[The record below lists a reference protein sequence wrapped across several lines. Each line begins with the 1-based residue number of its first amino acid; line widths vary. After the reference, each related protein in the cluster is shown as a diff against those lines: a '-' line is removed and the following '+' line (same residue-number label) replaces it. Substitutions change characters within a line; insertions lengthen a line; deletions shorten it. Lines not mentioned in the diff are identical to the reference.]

1 MAPPLKGFKG
11 YAPHPGSK
19 TTKRSADFS
28 AFVEDLDSLHG
39 QHLSIFRPAYDRCVL
54 ASLEHAERPSES
66 ERADDVE
73 RQEVLEMGETG

>member
-1 MAPPLKGFKG
+1 MAPPLREFDG
-11 YAPHPGSK
+11 YTPHPGSE

-39 QHLSIFRPAYDRCVL
+39 QHLSIFRPTYDRRVL
-54 ASLEHAERPSES
+54 ASLEHPERPSES

-73 RQEVLEMGETG
+73 RQEVLRMGEIG